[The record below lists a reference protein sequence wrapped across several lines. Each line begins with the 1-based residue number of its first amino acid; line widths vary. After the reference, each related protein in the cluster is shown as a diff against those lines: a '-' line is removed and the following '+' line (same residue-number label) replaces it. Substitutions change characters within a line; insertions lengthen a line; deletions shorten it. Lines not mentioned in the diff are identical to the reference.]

1 MMYPSGATIIVVA
14 GMVSIF
20 VTAGVVS
27 GIIVSTIIKGDERK
41 ADMLRSQPP
50 PSAPPPSA
58 PAARRLEKEE
68 LYGKS
73 STQFE
78 LTKQEREVFTTLAR
92 RERVA

>member
-14 GMVSIF
+14 GMVSIL

-27 GIIVSTIIKGDERK
+27 GIIVSTIIQGDERK

-50 PSAPPPSA
+50 PSPPST
-58 PAARRLEKEE
+58 PAARRLENVE
-68 LYGKS
+68 LYGKG
-73 STQFE
+73 STEFE
-78 LTKQEREVFTTLAR
+78 LTKQERAVFTTLAR

>member
-20 VTAGVVS
+20 VAAGVVS

-41 ADMLRSQPP
+41 ADMLRTHPP
-50 PSAPPPSA
+50 PSPPSA